1 MEPLGVQRRY
11 VPHLKG
17 LIYGKVEPKDE
28 GCGNTIT
35 LCHAQL
41 KKAIL
46 HLKTA
51 IVWIFILPCVCLL
64 NLHFLGDTFI
74 LGVRLFGSLEY
85 SNSGISIDS
94 FLASSL
100 YDARCFW

>member
-1 MEPLGVQRRY
+1 MY

-28 GCGNTIT
+28 GCGSTIT

-46 HLKTA
+46 LLKTA
-51 IVWIFILPCVCLL
+51 IVRIF
-64 NLHFLGDTFI
+64 F
-74 LGVRLFGSLEY
+74 RLTVHRMKVDK
-85 SNSGISIDS
+85 N
-94 FLASSL
+94 
-100 YDARCFW
+100 R